1 MQKKLQKY
9 IDLLIEMAGSENN
22 YEAIKEELNEV
33 DKEIEAKKT
42 ELKNIKKSMKD
53 DKYLKENDRIIDENI
68 KIGLENKKQV
78 YQYELDKTLK
88 LINKASI
95 DEEDNHQALT
105 SVISRLK
112 SLNALLDVLQDKLK
126 VVVKDKELSSFYEN
140 MIEEVTKEVSELEK
154 KKEILTKEYDKVRER
169 LEYYGNNRSELD
181 KKIDH
186 LNIRLEDT
194 LEALSTP
201 NFYVDEMLKKKDEN
215 VVDELNSELESLENN
230 RLTLITDPTYIGK
243 EAMKMYNEEDYTS
256 ALASIKELVTIV
268 KAKPYM
274 NESKKDLNNLLK
286 QAETTLDEFA
296 NNMDN
301 NTYLSEDSKIIENRI
316 SYLEHELENIN
327 NEITN
332 IKDRIVD
339 IDKNIVIKISEELHK
354 TEDLYHKLKEDYE
367 EYKRIVLVEDDS
379 ISPRKKANLLAA
391 YNHKKEEMDL
401 VYNIFENYQNELEE
415 TIMNSQKLETVDLIS
430 LEKKKEDITEE
441 IEELKKAKSNKTKA
455 KDVLRMEKDKAT
467 LNQLSIDVDNIK
479 HSQKYNK
486 SADEIYKEIESL
498 FSGES
503 SEPLKEIE
511 TPTLDKKD
519 FVNLDEFKIEEEQPV
534 EAPVYETSPIINE
547 EKEEQ
552 VSVEEQPKISLEE
565 PVESDVKDNVSSM
578 FEPVTEPISLEP
590 QINELNDNIFK
601 PEINLEEPVKDN
613 IPSMFEPV
621 TEPISLESQIG
632 NEVSDNTFKPDEKIL
647 QAAEQN
653 LEDTKVF
660 PPRSRVIPSEERYK
674 VINVEELPIKEKE
687 EQEPSVLSE
696 TLDSSVLSQESVP
709 SVLSETLDSSALSQE
724 SAPSVL
730 FPSNSEPSVIPV
742 PVESL
747 EENVPVLE
755 TVPESLT
762 SEPVI
767 ENNNSDYISF
777 NDILNGEGY
786 NGN

>member
-181 KKIDH
+181 KKMEH

-201 NFYVDEMLKKKDEN
+201 NFYVDEFLKKKDEN
-215 VVDELNSELESLENN
+215 IVDELTSELEALENN
-230 RLTLITDPTYIGK
+230 RLTLITDPAYIGK
-243 EAMKMYNEEDYTS
+243 EAIKMYNEEDYTS
-256 ALASIKELVTIV
+256 SLASIKELVTIV

-274 NESKKDLNNLLK
+274 NESKKNLNNLLK
-286 QAETTLDEFA
+286 QAEATLDEFA

-301 NTYLSEDSKIIENRI
+301 NTYLGEDSKIIENRI
-316 SYLEHELENIN
+316 SYLEHELETIN

-332 IKDRIVD
+332 IKNRVVD
-339 IDKNIVIKISEELHK
+339 IDKNIVIKISEELSN

-367 EYKRIVLVEDDS
+367 EYKKIVLVEDDS
-379 ISPRKKANLLAA
+379 ISPRKKANLLSA
-391 YNHKKEEMDL
+391 YNRKKEEMDL
-401 VYNIFENYQNELEE
+401 VYKVFENYQNELEE
-415 TIMNSQKLETVDLIS
+415 TVMNSQKLETVDLVS
-430 LEKKKEDITEE
+430 LEKKKEEIAEE

-467 LNQLSIDVDNIK
+467 LNQLSLDVDNIK
-479 HSQKYNK
+479 HSQKYDK

-498 FSGES
+498 FGGES
-503 SEPLKEIE
+503 KE
-511 TPTLDKKD
+511 TPTEEEALVLDKKD
-519 FVNLDEFKIEEEQPV
+519 FVNLDEFKIDEEQLGK
-534 EAPVYETSPIINE
+534 ALAYDASPIVDEEVE
-547 EKEEQ
+547 EKPSEEPIILDNEP
-552 VSVEEQPKISLEE
+552 SVLETPVVEQPLFNEIK
-565 PVESDVKDNVSSM
+565 SDVIES
-578 FEPVTEPISLEP
+578 PVFNEIKPDVVEPISLET
-590 QINELNDNIFK
+590 Q
-601 PEINLEEPVKDN
+601 V
-613 IPSMFEPV
+613 
-621 TEPISLESQIG
+621 
-632 NEVSDNTFKPDEKIL
+632 NEVVDNTFKPDEKIL
-647 QAAEQN
+647 QTADAN

-660 PPRSRVIPSEERYK
+660 PPRNSVIPNEERYK
-674 VINVEELPIKEKE
+674 VISVEELPTKEKE
-687 EQEPSVLSE
+687 VEEPPAPSVLFETPAPTVLSEPSAPSVLSE
-696 TLDSSVLSQESVP
+696 
-709 SVLSETLDSSALSQE
+709 
-724 SAPSVL
+724 
-730 FPSNSEPSVIPV
+730 
-742 PVESL
+742 PVEAL
-747 EENVPVLE
+747 EEPVPVLE

-762 SEPVI
+762 SEPVL
-767 ENNNSDYISF
+767 ENSNNNNNDYISF
-777 NDILNGEGY
+777 NDILNGDGY

>member
-112 SLNALLDVLQDKLK
+112 SLNALLDALQDKLK

-181 KKIDH
+181 KKIEH

-201 NFYVDEMLKKKDEN
+201 NFYVDEMLKKKDES
-215 VVDELNSELESLENN
+215 VVDELTSELEMLENN

-256 ALASIKELVTIV
+256 ALSSIKELVTIV
-268 KAKPYM
+268 KSKPYM

-286 QAETTLDEFA
+286 QAEATLDEFA

-301 NTYLSEDSKIIENRI
+301 NTYLGEDSKIIENRI
-316 SYLEHELENIN
+316 SYLEHELETIN
-327 NEITN
+327 NEIIN
-332 IKDRIVD
+332 IKNRVVD
-339 IDKNIVIKISEELHK
+339 IDKNVVIKISEELNK

-367 EYKRIVLVEDDS
+367 EYKKIVLVEDDS

-401 VYNIFENYQNELEE
+401 VYKVFENYQNELEE

-479 HSQKYNK
+479 HSQKYDK

-503 SEPLKEIE
+503 NEPLKKPEA
-511 TPTLDKKD
+511 PTLDKKD
-519 FVNLDEFKIEEEQPV
+519 FINLDEFKIEEEQPV
-534 EAPVYETSPIINE
+534 EAPVYETSPIIE
-547 EKEEQ
+547 EKEEP
-552 VSVEEQPKISLEE
+552 VSNEVVEEQPKINVEE
-565 PVESDVKDNVSSM
+565 PVESETKDNISNM
-578 FEPVTEPISLEP
+578 FEPVIEPISLEP
-590 QINELNDNIFK
+590 KINSELNDNIFK
-601 PEINLEEPVKDN
+601 PEIDVEEPVKSETKDN
-613 IPSMFEPV
+613 IPNMFEPV
-621 TEPISLESQIG
+621 TEPISLESQI
-632 NEVSDNTFKPDEKIL
+632 NDELNDNIFKPNEKIL
-647 QAAEQN
+647 QAADQN

-674 VINVEELPIKEKE
+674 VIGVEELPTKEPKTE
-687 EQEPSVLSE
+687 EPVPTLDIPAAPSVLSE
-696 TLDSSVLSQESVP
+696 ASDSTVN
-709 SVLSETLDSSALSQE
+709 E

-730 FPSNSEPSVIPV
+730 EE

-747 EENVPVLE
+747 EEPVPVLQ

-762 SEPVI
+762 SEPKL
-767 ENNNSDYISF
+767 ENNDNNINDYISF
-777 NDILNGEGY
+777 NDILNGDGY